1 MYILCD
7 LLVYPPLNHTS
18 LPPPS
23 KIMFFPVVKNFTFPF
38 SYHLSSFSA
47 LFFQSS
53 RVSPSPRRRER
64 ILFTSMLYFLYY
76 YFLPVLFELPDLFSC
91 RNFLEIS
98 SFQIISVKRFQSLVN
113 KNCGRGRPESPDTG
127 LLDISTCR

>member
-1 MYILCD
+1 MYIQCD

-18 LPPPS
+18 LPSPS
-23 KIMFFPVVKNFTFPF
+23 KNNVFPCREEFYISIF
-38 SYHLSSFSA
+38 LSSFLFFRS
-47 LFFQSS
+47 FFQSS
-53 RVSPSPRRRER
+53 RVPPSPRRRER

-113 KNCGRGRPESPDTG
+113 KNCPESADTG